1 MTTTAADR
9 ENVAGRNSD
18 FFNII
23 SKTVFKD
30 ETVFSS
36 FGQVAGGPDAC
47 TPGWARPTEPG
58 HVARATRSARR
69 TRGAS

>member
-1 MTTTAADR
+1 MTSTTTDR

-36 FGQVAGGPDAC
+36 FGQAQSELDEESTNGPLEHDYVIWLGDLNC
-47 TPGWARPTEPG
+47 ECF
-58 HVARATRSARR
+58 
-69 TRGAS
+69 